1 MRFFWEMGFRGTE
14 RIEATK
20 EKVGFAKWDLF
31 FSKGGNVHEQTSLC
45 FVPYQNLYW
54 PCLPRQGYCV

>member
-31 FSKGGNVHEQTSLC
+31 FSNGGNVVGVHKH
-45 FVPYQNLYW
+45 VKI
-54 PCLPRQGYCV
+54 